1 MKLPA
6 MADTPPFNW
15 MEFLPRSFTFSVM
28 STVLVL
34 VSRLMS
40 AASSAFNGSK
50 YPS

>member
-6 MADTPPFNW
+6 IAETPPFNW
-15 MEFLPRSFTFSVM
+15 MEFLPRSFTLSVM

-40 AASSAFNGSK
+40 AASSAFSGSK
-50 YPS
+50 